1 MLVIRPCAL
10 CSFAEATIFM
20 ADVIWRVLLTELILF
35 LTSFSEA
42 MSYSL
47 YYMNCLAIM
56 AAAFS
61 IFWQTSSLMTP
72 FFSTSSTSSF
82 WLASR

>member
-42 MSYSL
+42 MS
-47 YYMNCLAIM
+47 I
-56 AAAFS
+56 
-61 IFWQTSSLMTP
+61 P
-72 FFSTSSTSSF
+72 FIT
-82 WLASR
+82 